1 MNDYIMR
8 HLGEI
13 DDRLDSLQSDLE
25 EIKKMLRM
33 EVSSKREEADAENRE
48 ERAHN
53 TRGRAA
59 AKKRKRKHF
68 A

>member
-1 MNDYIMR
+1 MR
-8 HLGEI
+8 YLGEI
-13 DDRLDSLQSDLE
+13 DDRLNSLQSDLE
-25 EIKKMLRM
+25 EIKKILRI
-33 EVSSKREEADAENRE
+33 EVLSKREEADVENRE

-59 AKKRKRKHF
+59 AKKRKRKYF